1 MPYIFFLFLITE
13 IYIYCASPIKGGDST
28 RGLSFLSKMSRQLQ
42 ARKSLL
48 IIGDS
53 NVERN
58 ILHTGRL
65 YCEQAESVPA
75 RNQGEYQRALK
86 SIQPN
91 QHKLV
96 VFAMLTNLVVNAGN
110 ASSSTALSSWLTSIE
125 SFLSV
130 FIKDLT

>member
-1 MPYIFFLFLITE
+1 
-13 IYIYCASPIKGGDST
+13 
-28 RGLSFLSKMSRQLQ
+28 MSRQLQ

-75 RNQGEYQRALK
+75 RNQGEYQKALK

-110 ASSSTALSSWLTSIE
+110 ASSSTALSSRLTSIE
-125 SFLSV
+125 SFLSS